1 MMIMLI
7 NDNDD
12 KVVCLI
18 KTLKDYRIEFS
29 MISSS
34 SSGGSSERSSCKC
47 CCILNIHKYLN

>member
-1 MMIMLI
+1 MIMVI

-34 SSGGSSERSSCKC
+34 SGGSSERSSCKC